1 MDGIIN
7 VIKPPGM
14 SSFQVVNY
22 IRRLLKVKKVGHTGT
37 LDPGAAGVLPICVGK
52 ATRIVPYLIE
62 ADKTYVAEMTLGI
75 STTSQDAGGETEN
88 LDFDVQISPKHLADA
103 FSKFLGKIQQIPPM
117 ASAVRV
123 DGQRL
128 YELERQGIT
137 VDRKPRQVVIKE
149 MHINKIWPEEPYL
162 QFGSRILFEVSCSK
176 GTYVRTLCSNLGKEL
191 GTVAHMSFLVRTR
204 SGNFQIQQGFTLE
217 EIEEKV
223 QQRDY
228 SFILPIEEALP
239 EFPKVTASPYVEQK
253 IRNGNY
259 VTMDDLIS
267 TVKDL
272 TVGDEVLLMNLS
284 GELLA
289 LATIRWKDGLI
300 CQPTRVLKGV

>member
-103 FSKFLGKIQQIPPM
+103 F
-117 ASAVRV
+117 
-123 DGQRL
+123 
-128 YELERQGIT
+128 
-137 VDRKPRQVVIKE
+137 
-149 MHINKIWPEEPYL
+149 
-162 QFGSRILFEVSCSK
+162 
-176 GTYVRTLCSNLGKEL
+176 
-191 GTVAHMSFLVRTR
+191 
-204 SGNFQIQQGFTLE
+204 
-217 EIEEKV
+217 
-223 QQRDY
+223 
-228 SFILPIEEALP
+228 
-239 EFPKVTASPYVEQK
+239 
-253 IRNGNY
+253 
-259 VTMDDLIS
+259 
-267 TVKDL
+267 
-272 TVGDEVLLMNLS
+272 
-284 GELLA
+284 
-289 LATIRWKDGLI
+289 
-300 CQPTRVLKGV
+300 